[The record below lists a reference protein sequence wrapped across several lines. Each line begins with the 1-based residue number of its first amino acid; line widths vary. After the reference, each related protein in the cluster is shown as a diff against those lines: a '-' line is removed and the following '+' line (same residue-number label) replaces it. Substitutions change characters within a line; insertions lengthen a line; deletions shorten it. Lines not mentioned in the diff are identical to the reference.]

1 MRQKDAIVD
10 VFWKAYQGLG
20 KKQQRQI
27 ASRIIM
33 DSEISDDWID
43 HVLIQRARQ
52 EAGEDV
58 TLEAFLVAQE

>member
-1 MRQKDAIVD
+1 MESKDAIVD

-33 DSEISDDWID
+33 DSEISEDWID
-43 HVLIQRARQ
+43 HILIERARQ
-52 EAGEDV
+52 ESGRDIP
-58 TLEAFLVAQE
+58 LEKFLRAQE